1 MSADSGKARSFIL
14 CKKKEE
20 AWVNLTV
27 AHLPQI

>member
-14 CKKKEE
+14 CKKEE